1 MVPAHSDKVSRVSSY
16 SGYCLV
22 IFRFAYGTFTLFG
35 RSFQDRS
42 ATVDKSITQ
51 SEPRNARISVW
62 ALPISLAATFGID
75 FSFFSSGYLDV
86 SVHRV
91 PGCTLCIHVQSLEV
105 CSSRFPHSEI
115 DGYLLLPAAFRSLS
129 RLSSALSAKASTL
142 RSSLLHQHTMHSV
155 ACMSCF

>member
-1 MVPAHSDKVSRVSSY
+1 MVSAPSDKVSRVSSY
-16 SGYCLV
+16 SGFCLV

-115 DGYLLLPAAFRSLS
+115 DGSLRICQSPSLIAAYHVFRRLLVPRHPPY
-129 RLSSALSAKASTL
+129 ALNA
-142 RSSLLHQHTMHSV
+142 
-155 ACMSCF
+155 